1 MAEKTLDERMSIMEC
16 EVGRHELRLAEIS
29 EELLVL
35 GGKITIVANMRA
47 RRRVKVKRKPKEKR
61 EPEPKVVA
69 KTYTFGPSNDD

>member
-16 EVGRHELRLAEIS
+16 AVRLHEARLAEIT

-47 RRRVKVKRKPKEKR
+47 RRRVKVPRKPKKEVQV
-61 EPEPKVVA
+61 PE
-69 KTYTFGPSNDD
+69 GE